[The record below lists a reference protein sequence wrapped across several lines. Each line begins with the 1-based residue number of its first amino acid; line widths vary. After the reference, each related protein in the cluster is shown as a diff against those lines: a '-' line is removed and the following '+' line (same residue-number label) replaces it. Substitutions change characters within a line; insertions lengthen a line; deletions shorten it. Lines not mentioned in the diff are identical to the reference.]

1 MSDTPRTDEL
11 KRGIWRL
18 MQSQEREEAYAWRDA
33 IHCGIE
39 QLERDLAS
47 LREQLAIE
55 TSNGEYWAKAYA
67 KWVKTDKAARR
78 LIEVNEQLAS
88 LKAPVE
94 VAGVIALCRRS
105 LDRDVSTLTSEQ
117 ALASQCLS
125 ALESLAAQL
134 ADALEE
140 TARLKERVALD
151 DTEREYRRQSL
162 ANEIRETLKVR
173 GHFAAERPSD
183 LIGCVARA
191 IESERDRANLAEAE
205 LAKLRQHAEAMA
217 EHWEKDD
224 TMNMMQSAVDAYRR
238 DYPEGTK

>member
-1 MSDTPRTDEL
+1 MTYTV
-11 KRGIWRL
+11 
-18 MQSQEREEAYAWRDA
+18 
-33 IHCGIE
+33 E
-39 QLERDLAS
+39 QLRELAS
-47 LREQLAIE
+47 CYEGCSGTIGDLRESMLA
-55 TSNGEYWAKAYA
+55 
-67 KWVKTDKAARR
+67 
-78 LIEVNEQLAS
+78 
-88 LKAPVE
+88 
-94 VAGVIALCRRS
+94 
-105 LDRDVSTLTSEQ
+105 
-117 ALASQCLS
+117 
-125 ALESLAAQL
+125 L

-140 TARLKERVALD
+140 NARLKERVAID

-191 IESERDRANLAEAE
+191 IESERDRAERAEAE

-238 DYPEGTK
+238 DFPKEEK